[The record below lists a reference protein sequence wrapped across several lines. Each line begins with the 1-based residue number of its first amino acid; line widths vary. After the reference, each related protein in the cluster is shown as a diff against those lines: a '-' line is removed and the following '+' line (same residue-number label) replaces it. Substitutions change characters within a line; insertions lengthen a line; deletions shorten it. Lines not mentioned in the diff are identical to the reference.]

1 MAISSLDKNDDRY
14 DTKEE
19 ESIPSNEMKRIL
31 LALAAKPIRKPD
43 IRRDFLFGKVFEWLR

>member
-1 MAISSLDKNDDRY
+1 MVISSLDKNDDRY

-31 LALAAKPIRKPD
+31 LELAVKTICEPD
-43 IRRDFLFGKVFEWLR
+43 ISRDFLFGRVFEWLR